1 MKIHCIFLKWSLL
14 LFVMSIPL
22 NASCIPPR
30 NNHTEKIE
38 VACVGNS
45 VTKGYG
51 LHSPEKDAYPSQLQR
66 FLGKNYEVRNFG
78 HNGAT
83 LLTKG
88 HRPYVETQE
97 YRDALNFKANI
108 LSDKL
113 SLSLIHRNVF
123 TKMETIENQLQ

>member
-1 MKIHCIFLKWSLL
+1 MNLL
-14 LFVMSIPL
+14 LNFCS
-22 NASCIPPR
+22 N
-30 NNHTEKIE
+30 
-38 VACVGNS
+38 
-45 VTKGYG
+45 
-51 LHSPEKDAYPSQLQR
+51 DAYPSQLQML
-66 FLGKNYEVRNFG
+66 LGENYEVRNFG

>member
-1 MKIHCIFLKWSLL
+1 
-14 LFVMSIPL
+14 MSIPL